1 MSAPSSLDLDGGPNA
16 PQGAPMTAPLLLVTG
31 TGTGIGKTVVAAG
44 LVAAWGRRGA
54 AVAGV
59 KPIESGVEPAGP
71 PSGDVRELGRVSTFH
86 VTRFPPPYLLADPVS
101 PHLAARRAGRSI
113 DLDVILDWLAPI
125 RAQADATVVELP
137 GGLFS
142 PLTDTLTNAD
152 LLTALAP
159 SRVVLVAPDRLGVIH
174 DVIATTR
181 AARAAGIAFD
191 GLILSAPVEADA
203 SVGTNAAELAR
214 VLPALPIVA
223 SLPRASAD
231 ELGLYFDAALAA
243 LVPT

>member
-1 MSAPSSLDLDGGPNA
+1 
-16 PQGAPMTAPLLLVTG
+16 MTAPLLLVTG
-31 TGTGIGKTVVAAG
+31 TGTGIGKTVVSAG
-44 LVAAWGRRGA
+44 LVAAWARRGVV
-54 AVAGV
+54 VAGV

-113 DLDVILDWLAPI
+113 DLDVIRDWLAPI

-152 LLTALAP
+152 LLASLAP

-181 AARAAGIAFD
+181 AARGAGITFH
-191 GLILSAPVEADA
+191 GLVLSASGASDA

-214 VLPALPIVA
+214 VLPSLPVVA
-223 SLPRASAD
+223 SLPRAGAD
-231 ELGLYFDAALAA
+231 ELGPHFDAALAA
-243 LVPT
+243 LVPA